1 MQICS
6 YVFPLLKFASEINSS
21 HATLIPVR
29 ESFKRNQSARNHI
42 NEIFGQQK
50 ASDRIMNFVSIIIL
64 VPYIPYSP
72 YSQALS
78 GNRQYESHSVWP
90 FGQLHKHVKD
100 DSS

>member
-50 ASDRIMNFVSIIIL
+50 ASDRIMNFVSINHTGTIHTIL
-64 VPYIPYSP
+64 AILAGTLRQPTVRVAFGL
-72 YSQALS
+72 AL
-78 GNRQYESHSVWP
+78 RP
-90 FGQLHKHVKD
+90 TA
-100 DSS
+100 